1 MALSRS
7 AVLLAAAGARSRR
20 MITSPLDPMAVDV
33 GVLPAGSD
41 LLALGSARHAES
53 IAAGARLD
61 RSFARGIAWQGSVKW
76 VVQLVT
82 WATTIYVARIL
93 SPEDYG
99 LLAMGAVLLAFIGLL
114 SESGIGATIVT
125 VRDVS
130 AEQIAQIN
138 GAAVLLGIASFGAAC
153 LAAVPVGWFY
163 HSARLPSVIVAMSFT
178 LLISAFRVVPGALL
192 QRDLRFPRL
201 AVLDAVQGLIQAL
214 TTVVLAVAGFRYWS
228 LVLSAL
234 LGALVG
240 TTATVI
246 SRPYQIKLPRWKT
259 LRPVLPF
266 TRNVLV
272 ARLFWYA
279 YQNSDFIVAGK
290 RLGSQALGAY
300 SYAWTLASMPVE
312 KISALVSSVTPPIF
326 AAVQHD
332 IPALRRYFLSVTE
345 GLAVFAFPLTL
356 GLAVVARDL
365 VPVVFGDRW
374 LFMVAPL
381 QVLAAYATIRTITPT
396 VSQVL
401 AVTGDTRFLMY
412 MTGFGAFVLP
422 AAFYI
427 GSRWGTV
434 GIATAWAIAH
444 PLVVYLPL
452 NTRAFRRLEL
462 PVKHYLRALWPAVS
476 GSLLM
481 MAAVTLVRVS
491 TPTNSMAVR
500 LGVEVLAGAIA
511 YTSCLM
517 LFHRQRVKSFL
528 SIWRQERA

>member
-1 MALSRS
+1 M
-7 AVLLAAAGARSRR
+7 LLDGAGTRR
-20 MITSPLDPMAVDV
+20 LTVTISPLDPVAVDV
-33 GVLPAGSD
+33 GVLSD
-41 LLALGSARHAES
+41 AKDYLAVDGARHAAS

-76 VVQLVT
+76 IVQLVT
-82 WATTIYVARIL
+82 WGTTIFVARIL

-114 SESGIGATIVT
+114 SESGIGTTIVT
-125 VRDVS
+125 VR
-130 AEQIAQIN
+130 AITTEQTAQIN
-138 GAAVLLGIASFGAAC
+138 GAAVLLGIASFGAAS
-153 LAAVPVGWFY
+153 LAAFPVGWFY
-163 HSARLPSVIVAMSFT
+163 RSAALPPVIIAMSFT
-178 LLISAFRVVPGALL
+178 LVISAFRVVPGALL

-201 AVLDAVQGLIQAL
+201 AVLDAGQGLIQAL
-214 TTVVLAVAGFRYWS
+214 TTVVFAMLGFRYWS

-234 LGALVG
+234 LGAVVG
-240 TTATVI
+240 SAATVI
-246 SRPYQIKLPRWKT
+246 SRPYQLKLPRWKT

-300 SYAWTLASMPVE
+300 SYAWILASMPVD

-332 IPALRRYFLSVTE
+332 IPALRRYFLTVTE

-356 GLAVVARDL
+356 GLALVARDL

-374 LFMVAPL
+374 LFMIAPL
-381 QVLAAYATIRTITPT
+381 QVLAAYSTIRTITPT
-396 VSQVL
+396 VSQIL

-412 MTGFGAFVLP
+412 MTGIGAFILP
-422 AAFYI
+422 AAFYV
-427 GSRWGTV
+427 GSHWGTV

-444 PLVVYLPL
+444 PLAVYLPL
-452 NTRAFRRLEL
+452 NARAFRRLEL
-462 PVKHYLRALWPAVS
+462 PVNDYLRALWPAVS
-476 GSLLM
+476 GCMMM
-481 MAAVTLVRVS
+481 MAAVTLVRISLPATS
-491 TPTNSMAVR
+491 TAER
-500 LGVEVLAGAIA
+500 LGLEVLAGAIA
-511 YTSCLM
+511 YAACLM
-517 LFHRQRVKSFL
+517 VFHRHRVTSFL
-528 SIWRQERA
+528 AIWRQQSA